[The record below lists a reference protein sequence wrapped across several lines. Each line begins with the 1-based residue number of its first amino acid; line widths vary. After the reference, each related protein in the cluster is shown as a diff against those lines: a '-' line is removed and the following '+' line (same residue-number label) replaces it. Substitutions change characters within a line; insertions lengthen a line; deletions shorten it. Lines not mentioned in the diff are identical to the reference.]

1 MYNTYLKNGENMY
14 ESYTTVGERGQITLP
29 KIIREKANIKIKSKL
44 IIKIEN
50 QNIVIEMP
58 LSKKE
63 KEKLM
68 IEGYK
73 ANRKLDLQTAEDWKY
88 ADADR

>member
-1 MYNTYLKNGENMY
+1 MY

-29 KIIREKANIKIKSKL
+29 KIIREKANIKPKSRL
-44 IIKIEN
+44 IVKIEN
-50 QNIVIEMP
+50 QNIVIEKP

-68 IEGYK
+68 IDGYK
-73 ANRKLDLQTAEDWKY
+73 KTSKLDLETAEDWKY
-88 ADADR
+88 TSD